1 MAHFYSDLFFY
12 YVMPITKKY
21 QQQSTYSGASTYSK
35 DYTSSGTDSYTFTYS
50 KTEVIWTKGGYR
62 RGPGMKSP
70 PVTMFSITSDL
81 QDYEIDYISVGSNL
95 SSSGMRAPSSGS
107 NSYTVNVQRLI
118 SGSIQRV
125 YIYLKYKNAF
135 EIPLTSSGATT
146 CKTAQ
151 KYCDKNIIVY
161 PKLQE
166 KTAAPTSASQAIT
179 ADGGYAGLSKVTIST
194 VPTETK
200 TVTAGTSATT
210 VTPTSGKF
218 LTSVTVNPTPSE
230 EKTVEITSSGN
241 TVIAPS
247 SGKLLSK
254 VTVSPMLESYSV
266 AAEATEKVVT
276 PTDGYAGLSSV
287 TIAAAPL
294 QDITV
299 TQATDI
305 AQEIT
310 NPDPGYYGF
319 GKITVPQLTGEEK
332 TVTITENG
340 TTTVNYSDPKLMSKV
355 TITTNVP
362 SITDVATAAEMD
374 AVLVE
379 ANVGRTYRFTGTTDD
394 TYTNGDLYEVVSG

>member
-21 QQQSTYSGASTYSK
+21 QQQSTYSGASTYSN

-95 SSSGMRAPSSGS
+95 SSSGMRAPSSGF

-166 KTAAPTSASQAIT
+166 KTTAPTSASQAIT
-179 ADGGYAGLSKVTIST
+179 ADSGYAGLSKVTISA

-200 TVTAGTSATT
+200 TATAGTSVTT

-230 EKTVEITSSGN
+230 EKTVTANGEVT
-241 TVIAPS
+241 PS
-247 SGKLLSK
+247 AGKFLSK
-254 VTVSPMLESYSV
+254 VTV
-266 AAEATEKVVT
+266 
-276 PTDGYAGLSSV
+276 
-287 TIAAAPL
+287 
-294 QDITV
+294 
-299 TQATDI
+299 
-305 AQEIT
+305 
-310 NPDPGYYGF
+310 
-319 GKITVPQLTGEEK
+319 
-332 TVTITENG
+332 
-340 TTTVNYSDPKLMSKV
+340 
-355 TITTNVP
+355 NVP
-362 SITDVATAAEMD
+362 AVVDVATAAEMD
-374 AVLVE
+374 AKLAA
-379 ANVGRTYRFTGTTDD
+379 ANVGNVYRFTGTTDS